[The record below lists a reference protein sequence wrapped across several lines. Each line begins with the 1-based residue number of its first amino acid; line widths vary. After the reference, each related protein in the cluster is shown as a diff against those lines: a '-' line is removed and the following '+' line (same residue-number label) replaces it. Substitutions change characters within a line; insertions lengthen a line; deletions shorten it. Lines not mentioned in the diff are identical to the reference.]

1 MNDYRYSPLPIE
13 DYYVNMVGMTSVAT
27 IAKLDLSEAI
37 WNMVWLSMPQLDNLP
52 GSGKDW
58 HKVFTTTPG
67 LQAALVTDVYEDEVL
82 YRKLLMPPHR
92 FLEWWKREDHTIYD
106 AYEIG
111 GKEWAVTV
119 TQRAEEATVRMSK
132 VKNVKDNVI
141 AVKFGRA
148 A

>member
-13 DYYVNMVGMTSVAT
+13 DYYKDMVGMSSIKAVA
-27 IAKLDLSEAI
+27 ALDLAPAV
-37 WNMVWLSMPQLDNLP
+37 WNMVWLSIPQIDNLP
-52 GSGKDW
+52 GSGADW
-58 HKVFTTTPG
+58 HKVFRTPEG
-67 LQAALVTDVYEDEVL
+67 LQSAIVTDIYEDEVL
-82 YRKLLMPPHR
+82 YRKALMPPHR

-132 VKNVKDNVI
+132 ILDVKDNVI